1 MNERGKQLVEINT
14 EKVVAWLLIIKATVL
29 GFSQFT
35 MLVEKPKIFQNFVH
49 PEVNSIS
56 SVA

>member
-14 EKVVAWLLIIKATVL
+14 EKVVAWLLIIKVAVL

-35 MLVEKPKIFQNFVH
+35 MWLKNQKSFKIL
-49 PEVNSIS
+49 SIRK
-56 SVA
+56 